1 MPAAGAGLIDIGALA
16 ILCAIFLLVYA
27 LFLTNA
33 YAPSFP
39 IIGNVWRDYIGD
51 PLEGW
56 LRWSGNTLANA
67 VWGAN
72 VAFFWTTI
80 NESVYA
86 GSNLWNA
93 IVTFSAYVFNAVS
106 GTISTDIRNLVN
118 WAYNENIGFVS
129 ASALAVAQQVQN
141 SLAFT
146 NAVVANINAD
156 ISTIKN
162 MVTAIGDPL
171 TLVRQPAIDAIDS
184 VLAGVGFQTRLLL
197 QEVGNITTYGLP
209 TVNALAHQALSD
221 ADTALQKVTA
231 LDVAANPIIFQF
243 PLLANVVAGIVADLP
258 NIRNDATKAWTMV
271 QEFAPALPIALAGD
285 IAIENILKLGED
297 PCFCFNS
304 GGDMEWVKLAVADQV
319 ILNGI

>member
-27 LFLTNA
+27 LYLTNGF
-33 YAPSFP
+33 APSFP
-39 IIGNVWRDYIGD
+39 VIGNVWRDYIGD

-129 ASALAVAQQVQN
+129 ASALAIAQQVQN

-146 NAVVANINAD
+146 NAVVANINSD
-156 ISTIKN
+156 ITTIKN
-162 MVTAIGDPL
+162 TVTAIGDPL
-171 TLVRQPAIDAIDS
+171 TLVRQSALDATNSLLGGIETSLTLTQSKLDSVITFGIPAINTI
-184 VLAGVGFQTRLLL
+184 
-197 QEVGNITTYGLP
+197 
-209 TVNALAHQALSD
+209 AHQALTD
-221 ADTALQKVTA
+221 ADTALQKVST
-231 LDVAANPIIFQF
+231 LDVAAEPIIFQF

-258 NIRNDATKAWTMV
+258 NIRDDATKAWAMV

-304 GGDMEWVKLAVADQV
+304 GGDMEWVKLAVADQI